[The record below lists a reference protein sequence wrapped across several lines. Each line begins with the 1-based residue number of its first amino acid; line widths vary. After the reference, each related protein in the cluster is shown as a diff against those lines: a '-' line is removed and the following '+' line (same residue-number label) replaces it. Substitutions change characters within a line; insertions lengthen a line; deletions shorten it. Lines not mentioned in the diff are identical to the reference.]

1 MAGVAPPPRL
11 STGSHHGERCADNV
25 WAASGARPSSTTH
38 YIPGVISSSRAA
50 RRLVG
55 RYAHGVQVCGLRE
68 RGERERERERKDR
81 ETERA
86 RRRLVTQCLLL
97 RSPFPCHF
105 PSILI
110 AYATICTALTATCL
124 CLGCQLARV
133 LHASVVPAAC
143 VLVPRVS
150 EREREREVAAEEV
163 ITPAAA
169 TPGRSIAERKV
180 AGLCVCD

>member
-1 MAGVAPPPRL
+1 M
-11 STGSHHGERCADNV
+11 SFSGEQHDDLR
-25 WAASGARPSSTTH
+25 GATRTEFKSAT
-38 YIPGVISSSRAA
+38 
-50 RRLVG
+50 
-55 RYAHGVQVCGLRE
+55 CGRE
-68 RGERERERERKDR
+68 RESEERVSEERERER

-86 RRRLVTQCLLL
+86 RRRSATQCLLL
-97 RSPFPCHF
+97 RSPISVPFL
-105 PSILI
+105 SILI
-110 AYATICTALTATCL
+110 ATQPLNCAHPPACL
-124 CLGCQLARV
+124 CHGCQLARV

-150 EREREREVAAEEV
+150 EREREVAAEEV

>member
-25 WAASGARPSSTTH
+25 LAASGARPSSTTH
-38 YIPGVISSSRAA
+38 YSPGVISSSRAG
-50 RRLVG
+50 RQLEG

-68 RGERERERERKDR
+68 RGERERERKDR

-86 RRRLVTQCLLL
+86 RRRLVTQCLFL

-110 AYATICTALTATCL
+110 AYATICIALTATCL
-124 CLGCQLARV
+124 CLGCQPARV
-133 LHASVVPAAC
+133 LHVSVVLAAC

-150 EREREREVAAEEV
+150 EREREVAAEGSNYPCCCDARPFDSRNV
-163 ITPAAA
+163 RL
-169 TPGRSIAERKV
+169 PGS
-180 AGLCVCD
+180 GCD